1 MNTLYFSY
9 SVSYQVAI
17 IMFRYKI
24 LTKFLMRRFFYG
36 VGLVI
41 FVVCGIIFAVTFVER
56 LPSNVNAAAA
66 FMDSWTRLMEYVPMF
81 LPMAIFMGTL
91 FASYNL
97 TKSSEGIIISGAGLS
112 PYQKSLPFL
121 VGATLIGIFATA
133 VINPYSVH
141 LSTRK
146 ITTNHLKLV
155 DGAIWLHESND
166 NGFVTLRAKSIGTAD
181 EDLIFNDAIVFIQNS
196 QFKLTERIQAKQI
209 KLSNSG
215 LDSASA
221 NIWTSSGKEIK
232 KAWHGESQLT
242 PRTVLD
248 RYLQPDQIS
257 FWQLPAF
264 IKKMESVGIPVRG
277 HWVQFWT
284 LLFLPLSM
292 IAMTTLGIAFSQ
304 TRQRRNFNFGFKFS
318 IGVITCFASYFI
330 INMFNALGS
339 TGALPPVLAIIAPP
353 LIIIAGAGTFIASF
367 DTI

>member
-1 MNTLYFSY
+1 
-9 SVSYQVAI
+9 
-17 IMFRYKI
+17 MFRYKI
-24 LTKFLMRRFFYG
+24 LTRFLLRRFFYG
-36 VGLVI
+36 VGLVV
-41 FVVCGIIFAVTFVER
+41 FVVSGIILAVTFVER
-56 LPSNVNAAAA
+56 LPSNADAVAALVDA
-66 FMDSWTRLMEYVPMF
+66 WTRLMEYVPMF

-97 TKSSEGIIISGAGLS
+97 TKSSEGVIISGAGLS
-112 PYQKSLPFL
+112 PYQKAIPFL
-121 VGATLIGIFATA
+121 FGAALIGVFATVA
-133 VINPYSVH
+133 INPYSVY
-141 LSTRK
+141 LTNRE
-146 ITTNHLKLV
+146 ITSDHLKLV
-155 DGAIWLHESND
+155 DGAIWLRESSD
-166 NGFVTLRAKSIGTAD
+166 NGFLTMRAKTIDRA
-181 EDLIFNDAIVFIQNS
+181 EDNLVFNDTIVFVQDAK
-196 QFKLTERIQAKQI
+196 FKLTERVNAKKI
-209 KLSNSG
+209 TLSENGMNS
-215 LDSASA
+215 DSAYVW
-221 NIWTSSGKEIK
+221 NGTDREIK
-232 KAWHGESQLT
+232 KSWHSDTKLT

-292 IAMTTLGIAFSQ
+292 IAMSTLGIAFSQ

-330 INMFNALGS
+330 INMFNALGA
-339 TGALPPVLAIIAPP
+339 TGALPAILAIIAPP